1 MTRNCRRIVR
11 KLLVVVFEERFSK
24 KIFLL
29 CFIVLDLASS
39 SHLDY
44 VGDVAILVS
53 VGLLFYGIYKVS
65 FFFGEPISDPF

>member
-1 MTRNCRRIVR
+1 M
-11 KLLVVVFEERFSK
+11 
-24 KIFLL
+24 

-39 SHLDY
+39 SPLDY

-65 FFFGEPISDPF
+65 FFIGEHTNTQIFSLMKGHESNKQN